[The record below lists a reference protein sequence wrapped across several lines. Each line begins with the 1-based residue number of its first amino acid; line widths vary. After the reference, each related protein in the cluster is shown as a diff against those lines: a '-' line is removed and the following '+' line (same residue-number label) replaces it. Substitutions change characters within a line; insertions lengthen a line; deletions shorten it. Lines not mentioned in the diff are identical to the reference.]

1 MKTKKIIYYVVTAL
15 FSLIMLASAANILFK
30 LPEAQAMFQTLGFPV
45 WIPLPMAI
53 LKILGVLAIWV
64 RKSKWL
70 REWAYAGFFFNA
82 LLALGAHIT
91 AQDQEWAGAAVVLVL
106 VVIARFLDPQVF
118 YKRRSII

>member
-1 MKTKKIIYYVVTAL
+1 
-15 FSLIMLASAANILFK
+15 MLASAGNILMN
-30 LPEAQAMFQTLGFPV
+30 LPESQGMFNDLGFPG

-53 LKILGVLAIWV
+53 LKILGVVAIWV

-82 LLALGAHIT
+82 VLALGAHLT
-91 AQDQEWAGAAVVLVL
+91 ADDHNWAGAAAIIVFVI
-106 VVIARFLDPQVF
+106 IARFLDPQVF